1 MKNKDDNNLDLV
13 KMVELVT
20 VEGMMEGSIIKS
32 KLESFEIP
40 CQLKYEAVGVILGIT
55 TDGLGKIQVMVPPDF
70 LEKALEIL
78 EAEDDAEADD
88 DMADQESEEK

>member
-1 MKNKDDNNLDLV
+1 MENKDDNNLDLV
-13 KMVELVT
+13 NVVELVT

-55 TDGLGKIQVMVPPDF
+55 TDGLGKIQVMVPPEF
-70 LEKALEIL
+70 LEKAREIL
-78 EAEDDAEADD
+78 ESETDGDLPGEE
-88 DMADQESEEK
+88 QEEK